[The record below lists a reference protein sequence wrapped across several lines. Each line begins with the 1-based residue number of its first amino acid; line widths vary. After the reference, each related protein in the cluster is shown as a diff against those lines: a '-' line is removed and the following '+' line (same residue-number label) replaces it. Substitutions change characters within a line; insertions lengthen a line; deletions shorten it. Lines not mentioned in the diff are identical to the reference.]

1 MTNTQ
6 GLADELAALDRRAT
20 PGPFYTLDPPWLPG
34 GSETS
39 ILARSPDPHVAR
51 FICDFDMWALDDEE
65 DADRKSECPDADAA
79 LLVWLR
85 NHVPE
90 ILTALRSD
98 ALDAKDAEIAR
109 VRAKTLEEAARVA
122 EGWRSSLRPG
132 TDSRLLGHREA
143 ARDIATA
150 IRALAKDAS

>member
-6 GLADELAALDRRAT
+6 GLADELAVAIARWSPHRFTELKAVHLGDSTIIT
-20 PGPFYTLDPPWLPG
+20 PAFNADTLAIIDDG
-34 GSETS
+34 AANSE
-39 ILARSPDPHVAR
+39 A
-51 FICDFDMWALDDEE
+51 F
-65 DADRKSECPDADAA
+65 AD
-79 LLVWLR
+79 LLVLVF
-85 NHVPE
+85 NSLPA

-109 VRAKTLEEAARVA
+109 VRAETLEEAARVA
-122 EGWRSSLRPG
+122 EGWRSSLCPG

-150 IRALAKDAS
+150 IRALAKGGE